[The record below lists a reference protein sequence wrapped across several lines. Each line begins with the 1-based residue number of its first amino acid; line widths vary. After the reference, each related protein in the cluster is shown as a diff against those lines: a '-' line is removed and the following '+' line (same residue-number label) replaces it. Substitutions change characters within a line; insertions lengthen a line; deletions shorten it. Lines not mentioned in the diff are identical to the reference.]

1 MRNKIFAFNLLLSFS
16 SLFATDKSYKILSTE
31 IQTSINKD
39 GTIDFTESR
48 EFSFNGD
55 FSYAFQD
62 IPKRGYDK
70 IFDIQVF
77 ENEVAYVNTETKEA
91 GTFLID
97 ERKNSYRIYLY
108 HKSIDEVK
116 KFTIKYTLDNPFRI
130 GENESQFY
138 WIYLSDK
145 WDKGVRLCK

>member
-16 SLFATDKSYKILSTE
+16 SLFAVDKSYKILSTE
-31 IQTSINKD
+31 IQTSINRD

-55 FSYAFQD
+55 FSYVFQD

-77 ENEVAYVNTETKEA
+77 ENEDDVDKPKYAMW
-91 GTFLID
+91 GGD
-97 ERKNSYRIYLY
+97 EEMSDIIRKVYNNDFEELP
-108 HKSIDEVK
+108 KSLK
-116 KFTIKYTLDNPFRI
+116 
-130 GENESQFY
+130 SQ
-138 WIYLSDK
+138 LEKSGK
-145 WDKGVRLCK
+145 NNLEEHQ